1 MVEARERL
9 KKLSLDC
16 LVVDE
21 GSIKDSAHETNRAS
35 YRLSESKRQ
44 REKERA
50 QGQGF
55 VNTIK

>member
-1 MVEARERL
+1 M
-9 KKLSLDC
+9 
-16 LVVDE
+16 VDE